1 MIINI
6 ILSIIIL
13 ILFIT
18 LIILF
23 KKYKKTDFLLEEQI
37 NENLSNVNTLNISNI
52 SLKDTM
58 DDLDYIIKFYVDNFI
73 VMHKITDK
81 DKFINNNLFE
91 KYVSDLTT
99 DIIISLSEDFKKKI
113 YLFITNDALLDRIN
127 KIVLQNIT
135 VYSSEINNI
144 KI

>member
-13 ILFIT
+13 VLFIT

>member
-1 MIINI
+1 MIIYI
-6 ILSIIIL
+6 ILSSIIL
-13 ILFIT
+13 ILLIT
-18 LIILF
+18 SILLF

-37 NENLSNVNTLNISNI
+37 NENLNNVNTLNISNI
-52 SLKDTM
+52 SLQATM
-58 DDLDYIIKFYVDNFI
+58 EDLDYIIKFYIDNFI

-81 DKFINNNLFE
+81 DKFINNTLFE

-99 DIIISLSEDFKKKI
+99 DILVSLSNEFKKKI
-113 YLFITNDALLDRIN
+113 YLFITNDALVDRIN

>member
-58 DDLDYIIKFYVDNFI
+58 DDLDYIIKFYIDNFI